1 MVGRKRGKQ
10 MKRRKIRELVYSTT
24 NYPKSTSITKY
35 GQSEY
40 TEVKLAENPYS
51 QKDTQCGIGALA
63 IVSEKKLSR
72 NSNTTNET

>member
-10 MKRRKIRELVYSTT
+10 MKRRKTRELVYSTT
-24 NYPKSTSITKY
+24 NYPKSQSITKY

-51 QKDTQCGIGALA
+51 QKDTQCGIGNSL
-63 IVSEKKLSR
+63 IVSEKVATG
-72 NSNTTNET
+72 NSNTTSET

>member
-1 MVGRKRGKQ
+1 

-24 NYPKSTSITKY
+24 NYPKSQSITKY

-51 QKDTQCGIGALA
+51 QKDTQCGIGASR
-63 IVSEKKLSR
+63 ICWEKAHIR
-72 NSNTTNET
+72 NSNTTNEI